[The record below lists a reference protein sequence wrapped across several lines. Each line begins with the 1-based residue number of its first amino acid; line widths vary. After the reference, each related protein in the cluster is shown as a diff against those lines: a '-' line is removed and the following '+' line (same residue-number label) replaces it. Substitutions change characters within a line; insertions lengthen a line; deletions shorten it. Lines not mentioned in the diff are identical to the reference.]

1 MYSAIEIYTVE
12 LFVRKYVSNHT
23 RVRVNGLYIYIY
35 INLSTIQ
42 RIYLSTYTLTWHDFE
57 NRGMRAQHV
66 HQATSPSR
74 ARG

>member
-35 INLSTIQ
+35 IYIS
-42 RIYLSTYTLTWHDFE
+42 IYLPYNVSIYLHT
-57 NRGMRAQHV
+57 R
-66 HQATSPSR
+66 
-74 ARG
+74 